1 MLDKHTDMEQEPKS
15 VFTTRKIVVAGVL
28 SAIAVFLGLT
38 GWGFVP
44 VPTAAGNATILQI
57 PAIIG
62 GVVEGPLVG
71 AVIGFIFGVSSFLH
85 ATVPFFKDPSV
96 AILPRIFIGVFGYYA
111 YVIVKRLHI
120 FSTKRWG
127 GIILAIGAAGLVG
140 SVTNTVLVLAM
151 IYVRGY
157 LSLQACVSI
166 ALINGVPEAIVSII
180 ITVAVVSA
188 WWRLD
193 RGRKGSR
200 I

>member
-1 MLDKHTDMEQEPKS
+1 M
-15 VFTTRKIVVAGVL
+15 
-28 SAIAVFLGLT
+28 
-38 GWGFVP
+38 
-44 VPTAAGNATILQI
+44 
-57 PAIIG
+57 
-62 GVVEGPLVG
+62 
-71 AVIGFIFGVSSFLH
+71 
-85 ATVPFFKDPSV
+85 PFFKDPSV

-151 IYVRGY
+151 IYLRGY
-157 LSLQACVSI
+157 LSLQACASI

-193 RGRKGSR
+193 RGHKGSR

>member
-1 MLDKHTDMEQEPKS
+1 MEKREELEAPKS

-85 ATVPFFKDPSV
+85 ATVPFFKDPLV

-111 YVIVKRLHI
+111 YVLVKRF
-120 FSTKRWG
+120 FSKAKTG
-127 GIILAIGAAGLVG
+127 GLILAIGVAGFIG
-140 SVTNTVLVLAM
+140 SATNTILVLAM
-151 IYVRGY
+151 IYLRGY
-157 LSLQACVSI
+157 LSLQACASI
-166 ALINGVPEAIVSII
+166 ALINGVPEAVVSII
-180 ITVAVVSA
+180 ITVAVVAA

>member
-1 MLDKHTDMEQEPKS
+1 MKTYENQEQSPKS

-85 ATVPFFKDPSV
+85 ATVPFFKDPLV

-111 YVIVKRLHI
+111 YAFVKRMSV
-120 FSTKRWG
+120 FGKMRASGTTV
-127 GIILAIGAAGLVG
+127 AIGAAGLIG
-140 SVTNTVLVLAM
+140 SATNTVLVLIM
-151 IYVRGY
+151 IYARGY
-157 LSLQACVSI
+157 LSLQACASI
-166 ALINGVPEAIVSII
+166 ALINGVPEAIVSVI
-180 ITVAVVSA
+180 ITVAVISA